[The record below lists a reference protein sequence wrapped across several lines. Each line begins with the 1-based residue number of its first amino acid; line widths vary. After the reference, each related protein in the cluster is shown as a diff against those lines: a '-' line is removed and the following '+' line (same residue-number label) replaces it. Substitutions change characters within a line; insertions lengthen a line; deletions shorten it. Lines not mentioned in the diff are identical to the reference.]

1 MGFFCAKKEWTSD
14 RIFVALDSVEANFD
28 NIDCGA
34 LNLVSIL
41 VKEAETKYARGFWIS
56 G

>member
-1 MGFFCAKKEWTSD
+1 MSFFCVEKEWTSN
-14 RIFVALDSVEANFD
+14 RIFVALNSVEADFD
-28 NIDCGA
+28 TIDCEA

-41 VKEAETKYARGFWIS
+41 VKEAETKYASGFWIS

>member
-1 MGFFCAKKEWTSD
+1 MSFFSVEKEGASD
-14 RIFVALDSVEANFD
+14 RIVIALNSVEADFD
-28 NIDCGA
+28 TINCGA

-41 VKEAETKYARGFWIS
+41 VKEAETKDAKGFWVS